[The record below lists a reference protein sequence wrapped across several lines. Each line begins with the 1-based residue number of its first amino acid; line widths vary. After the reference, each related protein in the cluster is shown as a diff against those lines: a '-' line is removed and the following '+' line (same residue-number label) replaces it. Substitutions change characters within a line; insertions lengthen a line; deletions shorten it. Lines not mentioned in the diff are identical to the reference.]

1 MPCRDETFTT
11 PSAARLFGRKYGN
24 PVVALKAS
32 GIIRDVPS
40 AADLV
45 PRILAE
51 AEQTIRAPKHFAAP
65 SYQIIKKDVYDQAAL
80 LSRILVYA
88 NAQCSEQ

>member
-1 MPCRDETFTT
+1 MEIV
-11 PSAARLFGRKYGN
+11 
-24 PVVALKAS
+24 PVVAREAS

-45 PRILAE
+45 SRILAE
-51 AEQTIRAPKHFAAP
+51 AKQTIRGAKAFRRP
-65 SYQIIKKDVYDQAAL
+65 SYQTIKKDVYDQAAL

>member
-1 MPCRDETFTT
+1 METV
-11 PSAARLFGRKYGN
+11 PDVARE
-24 PVVALKAS
+24 AS
-32 GIIRDVPS
+32 GIIRDV

-45 PRILAE
+45 SRILAE
-51 AEQTIRAPKHFAAP
+51 ANQTIRGAKAFCRP